1 MHFEPLPPNSGDLF
15 PSQGDSA
22 APSLLEQLARA
33 ERTLAELIGE
43 KRSSPPLER
52 AFLRALQGHGG
63 GTSGDFAFQSE
74 VSERETVLVVVD
86 TTGANPLLKYV
97 FAESAGRT
105 FIVAAPISWTEYHR
119 ELVARVKAAT
129 GEDAQ
134 CTGGGFVRLTKSG
147 RFWIGGDSSEFGAG
161 NHGRAEAA
169 LSRVLNR
176 RDPSV
181 G

>member
-33 ERTLAELIGE
+33 ERTLAALIGD

-63 GTSGDFAFQSE
+63 CFVGDFAFHSE
-74 VSERETVLVVVD
+74 LTERQTALVVVD
-86 TTGANPLLKYV
+86 TTGANPLLKYI

-119 ELVARVKAAT
+119 ELLARVTAAT
-129 GEDAQ
+129 GEDAR
-134 CTGGGFVRLTKSG
+134 CSGGGFVRLMRSG
-147 RFWIGGDSSEFGAG
+147 RFWIGGESSEFGAG
-161 NHGRAEAA
+161 NHKRAEAA
-169 LSRVLNR
+169 FERILNR
-176 RDPSV
+176 KDPSV